1 MPHQPRPRFKLCQ
14 TCDQLSFVR
23 GSSRDLR
30 CDAPLPEPL
39 EGKCRSRQVHPI
51 TLKAL
56 NGERREFHA
65 ELSMLRTE
73 VRRLGADLDRL
84 RLESGVRTSALERQ
98 ADERDEEIADLRA
111 QVRDIRESTRASL
124 ADLTRRVEAAEAR
137 AREAEERAETF
148 RRELLRGG
156 LRPGDLRR
164 R

>member
-1 MPHQPRPRFKLCQ
+1 
-14 TCDQLSFVR
+14 
-23 GSSRDLR
+23 
-30 CDAPLPEPL
+30 
-39 EGKCRSRQVHPI
+39 
-51 TLKAL
+51 
-56 NGERREFHA
+56 
-65 ELSMLRTE
+65 LRTE
-73 VRRLGADLDRL
+73 VRRQGADLDRL